1 MNYVLITLSGGIID
15 QVIFHDDPSRALK
28 DLAEYVERMNP
39 EEDDAAVY
47 GSEGLIA
54 NAKGFLEGSSH
65 DSQSRAP
72 ANKTKAAVYII
83 ADPCHSLGFLVVS
96 PYEPLGY
103 DDPLQALSVLENMR
117 KEHGTH
123 ITLYRVEPVKGAL
136 AKRADLEQYNA
147 DRDVEDFGYSLVEEY
162 LN

>member
-1 MNYVLITLSGGIID
+1 MRYVLITLSRGIID
-15 QVIFHDDPSRALK
+15 QVIFHDDASRAVK
-28 DLAEYVERMNP
+28 DLAEYVRSMNI
-39 EEDDAAVY
+39 EEDDASVY

-54 NAKGFLEGSSH
+54 NAKAFLEGFSH
-65 DSQSRAP
+65 GGQNRAP
-72 ANKTKAAVYII
+72 ADKARGPVYII

-147 DRDVEDFGYSLVEEY
+147 DRDVEDFEYLLVQEY